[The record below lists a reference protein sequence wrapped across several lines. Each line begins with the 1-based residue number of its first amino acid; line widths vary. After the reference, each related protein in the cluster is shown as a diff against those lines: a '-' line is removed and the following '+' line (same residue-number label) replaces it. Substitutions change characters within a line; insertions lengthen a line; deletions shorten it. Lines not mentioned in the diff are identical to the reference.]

1 MENYQLHVIEQLAKR
16 GAMSQGEVRQVA
28 QEIAGHELKTIFE
41 LDRSESD
48 RLIVALD
55 ALVAA

>member
-1 MENYQLHVIEQLAKR
+1 MENYQLHVVEQLAAK
-16 GAMSQGEVRQVA
+16 GAMSQGEVKQIA
-28 QEIAGHELKTIFE
+28 QELVGHELATIFE

-55 ALVAA
+55 ALVAV